1 MRRIAIVMALGAALA
16 GLSGCEEDPEG
27 DEEVE
32 DVELEGQP
40 PPIEDLDA
48 IDTSIFTDGEKRQ
61 WVRLINDLLSPCGE
75 PISVA
80 RCVQEERD
88 CAQCVPAATYIGR
101 LVAEGH
107 DRSEIRDHYRNR
119 YDEDRHHE
127 IDLTGAPIRGA
138 LMGADVT
145 IVEFSDFECPFC
157 RQAHPQLSRVARE
170 HSDRVAFAFKHYPLS
185 MHEHA
190 RDASRAT
197 IAAQKQGKFWEMHD
211 LLFENQHSLAPSDI
225 EGYAREL
232 DLDMERFR
240 AAMES
245 EETEALIERNRAE
258 GRDLGVDG
266 TPRIFVNGRPFT
278 EPVEALDT
286 YVREELALIDARR

>member
-1 MRRIAIVMALGAALA
+1 MALGAALA
-16 GLSGCEEDPEG
+16 AFSGCEEDGEG
-27 DEEVE
+27 DETVE
-32 DVELEGQP
+32 DVEVEGRP
-40 PPIEDLDA
+40 PAIEDLEA
-48 IDTSIFTDGEKRQ
+48 IDTSVLTDGEKRN
-61 WVRLINDLLSPCGE
+61 WVRLINDQLSPCGE

-80 RCVQEERD
+80 RCVQEERSCD
-88 CAQCVPAATYIGR
+88 QCIPAATYIGR

-119 YDEDRHHE
+119 YDEDRFHT
-127 IDLTGAPIRGA
+127 IDVEDAPIRGA

-157 RQAHPQLSRVARE
+157 RQAHPILGRVARE

-190 RDASRAT
+190 RAASRAT
-197 IAAQKQGKFWEMHD
+197 IAAHRQGKFWEMHD
-211 LLFENQHSLAPSDI
+211 LVFENQHSLAPSDLV
-225 EGYAREL
+225 EYATRL
-232 DLDMERFR
+232 GLDMERFH
-240 AAMES
+240 ADMES

-278 EPVEALDT
+278 EPIEALDT
-286 YVREELALIDARR
+286 YVREELARIDAQR

>member
-1 MRRIAIVMALGAALA
+1 MAFGVALG
-16 GLSGCEEDPEG
+16 GLSGCEEDGESG
-27 DEEVE
+27 EEVE
-32 DVELEGQP
+32 DVELEGRP
-40 PPIEDLDA
+40 PPIEDLEA

-80 RCVQEERD
+80 RCVQDERSCD
-88 CAQCVPAATYIGR
+88 RCVPAATYIGR

-119 YDEDRHHE
+119 YDEDRLHE
-127 IDLTGAPIRGA
+127 IDTEGAPIRGA

-157 RQAHPQLSRVARE
+157 RQAHPQLGRVARE

-185 MHEHA
+185 MHEYA
-190 RDASRAT
+190 RNAARAA

-211 LLFENQHSLAPSDI
+211 LLFENQHSLAPSDL
-225 EGYAREL
+225 EEYARQL
-232 DLDMERFR
+232 GLDMERFR
-240 AAMES
+240 ADMES
-245 EETEALIERNRAE
+245 EETEALIERNRSE
-258 GRDLGVDG
+258 GRELGVDG
-266 TPRIFVNGRPFT
+266 TPRIFVNGRPFS

-286 YVREELALIDARR
+286 YVREELALIDAQR

>member
-1 MRRIAIVMALGAALA
+1 MRAIAIVMALGAALGA
-16 GLSGCEEDPEG
+16 LPGCEKDG
-27 DEEVE
+27 QDDETVE
-32 DVELEGQP
+32 DVEVEGRP
-40 PPIEDLDA
+40 PAIEDLEA
-48 IDTSIFTDGEKRQ
+48 IDTSILTSGEKRN

-80 RCVQEERD
+80 RCVEEERS

-127 IDLTGAPIRGA
+127 IDLEGAPIRGA

-157 RQAHPQLSRVARE
+157 RQAHPILGRVARE
-170 HSDRVAFAFKHYPLS
+170 HSDRVAFAFKHYPLA

-190 RDASRAT
+190 RPASRAA

-211 LLFENQHSLAPSDI
+211 LLFENQHSLAPSDL
-225 EGYAREL
+225 EAYATQLGL
-232 DLDMERFR
+232 DLERFR
-240 AAMES
+240 ADMES
-245 EETEALIERNRAE
+245 DETDALIERNRAE
-258 GRDLGVDG
+258 GRELGVDG
-266 TPRIFVNGRPFT
+266 TPRVFVNGRPFT

-286 YVREELALIDARR
+286 YVREELARIDSER